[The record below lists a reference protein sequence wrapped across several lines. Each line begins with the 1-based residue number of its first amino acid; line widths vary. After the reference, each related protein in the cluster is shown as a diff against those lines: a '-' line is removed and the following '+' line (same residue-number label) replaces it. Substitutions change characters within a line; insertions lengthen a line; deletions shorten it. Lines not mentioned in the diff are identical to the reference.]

1 MMWREIAVN
10 KRVFCFLITFI
21 ILAFVGCSCKSYP
34 SSGESS
40 ASTPMDAYLEEEK
53 KATKAFLK
61 TSTKKA
67 YSKVIK
73 TTYSEEIIF
82 SKMKPNYLKDV
93 GASFSFLPD
102 IHDFEVYEFPSIEC
116 LRRVDD
122 NHYYALYQTSEG
134 GLLYVFFDSNYHYSH
149 TAYMKKSLSYSD
161 FSGIRIG
168 SSAEE
173 VNRIDPAVNSILQ
186 YGISNNDGEYI
197 SSFHILKDG
206 LLGIIFEKEENG
218 ETYKV
223 KDMGLI
229 EDFKYELKFEGSSD
243 TWVMD
248 FRILPQDYIG

>member
-21 ILAFVGCSCKSYP
+21 ILAFVGCSCKSHP

-40 ASTPMDAYLEEEK
+40 ASTPMDA
-53 KATKAFLK
+53 FLK

-67 YSKVIK
+67 HSKVIR
-73 TTYSEEIIF
+73 TTYNEKEIFEKIPPNFSVNIGQSFRIMAQDFSEYMEI
-82 SKMKPNYLKDV
+82 PV
-93 GASFSFLPD
+93 
-102 IHDFEVYEFPSIEC
+102 EC

-186 YGISNNDGEYI
+186 YGISHNNGEYI

-248 FRILPQDYIG
+248 FRILPQDYIS

>member
-1 MMWREIAVN
+1 MN

-102 IHDFEVYEFPSIEC
+102 IHDFEVYEFPS
-116 LRRVDD
+116 
-122 NHYYALYQTSEG
+122 
-134 GLLYVFFDSNYHYSH
+134 
-149 TAYMKKSLSYSD
+149 LSYSD
-161 FSGIRIG
+161 FSGIWIG

-173 VNRIDPAVNSILQ
+173 VNRVDPAVNSILQ
-186 YGISNNDGEYI
+186 YGISHNNGEYI